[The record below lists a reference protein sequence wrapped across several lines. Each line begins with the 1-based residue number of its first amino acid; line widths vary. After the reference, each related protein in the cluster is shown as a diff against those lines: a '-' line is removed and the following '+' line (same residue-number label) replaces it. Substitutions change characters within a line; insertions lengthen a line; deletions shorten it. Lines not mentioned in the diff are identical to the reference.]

1 MKMYR
6 VQMGLE
12 NKSSKQLPN
21 TTIGHHSCNHL
32 NGMHGGVHRFEFYEH
47 VENRQ
52 PTFSCA
58 LESERCHS
66 QTKIGTRCSR
76 KCVIGTP
83 YCWSHLL
90 SNHHLRLL
98 PSTVPNA
105 GKGVFVLNKQR
116 PLGEIIIRN
125 GDVVCPY
132 GGELIDETTLNRRY
146 GDKTAPYALQL
157 SQNRY
162 RDAAC
167 ARGVG
172 SMINHDGR
180 RANVSF
186 AVNHRAKT
194 VSIKAKRNLRNGEE
208 LFLSYGRDY
217 RMNDG
222 SRYVTRPR

>member
-1 MKMYR
+1 MYL
-6 VQMGLE
+6 VHTGLE
-12 NKSSKQLPN
+12 NKSNKQLPQMS
-21 TTIGHHSCNHL
+21 HHSRRPL
-32 NGMHGGVHRFEFYEH
+32 NSMHGGVHRFEFYEH

-66 QTKIGTRCSR
+66 QTKIGARCSR

-167 ARGVG
+167 ARGIG

-180 RANVSF
+180 RANV
-186 AVNHRAKT
+186 
-194 VSIKAKRNLRNGEE
+194 
-208 LFLSYGRDY
+208 
-217 RMNDG
+217 
-222 SRYVTRPR
+222 

>member
-1 MKMYR
+1 MDLVK
-6 VQMGLE
+6 QPTHKAWIQSLASHKEGILF
-12 NKSSKQLPN
+12 SSMQGCIHQFK
-21 TTIGHHSCNHL
+21 
-32 NGMHGGVHRFEFYEH
+32 FYEH
-47 VENRQ
+47 EHQDNRH

-58 LESERCHS
+58 LQSERCHS
-66 QTKIGTRCSR
+66 QIKTGSRCSR

-90 SNHHLRLL
+90 SNHYLRLL

-132 GGELIDETTLNRRY
+132 GGKLIDETTLNRRY

-222 SRYVTRPR
+222 SRYVTTPR